1 MRVELKLNGKTVAAA
16 TLVFLGIV
24 LAMATTIARGT
35 GAGPVNAPA
44 LVQTIV
50 KEEDHVTPGQLAQ
63 WLVEKRADFQLIDIR
78 EPWQFDDYHIP
89 SAVNIPLTE
98 LFEDTGIKKLSREKK
113 IVVYGLGGT
122 RAAQAQVLLSLKGYN
137 AFSIPDGITAWWND
151 VITPTSLRSEDQSP
165 AGYLQAKQLR
175 EHFLGSAPT
184 TEPKVASPPA
194 MPTLPPAQTPPSA
207 ATKGKKLK
215 LGRGCS

>member
-1 MRVELKLNGKTVAAA
+1 MKVELKLNGKTLAAA

-44 LVQTIV
+44 LVQAMV

-63 WLVEKRADFQLIDIR
+63 WLLEKRSDFQLIDIR

-89 SAVNIPLTE
+89 TAVNIPLTG
-98 LFEDTGIKKLSREKK
+98 LFEDAGVKKLSRQKK

-122 RAAQAQVLLSLKGYN
+122 RAAQAQLLLILKGYN
-137 AFSIPDGITAWWND
+137 AFSVPDGITAWWND
-151 VITPTSLRSEDQSP
+151 VITPTSLRSEDQAP
-165 AGYLQAKQLR
+165 AGYLQAKQWR
-175 EHFLGSAPT
+175 EHFLGAAPAGEAT
-184 TEPKVASPPA
+184 AAPPPA
-194 MPTLPPAQTPPSA
+194 TPVLPPAQNLPAGPTP
-207 ATKGKKLK
+207 GKKLK

>member
-1 MRVELKLNGKTVAAA
+1 MKVELKLNGKTVAAA

-63 WLVEKRADFQLIDIR
+63 WLIEKRTDFQLIDIR

-89 SAVNIPLTE
+89 TAVNIPLAE
-98 LFEDTGIKKLSREKK
+98 LFEDAGLKKLARERRSWCMDSVGPERHKRSCSSASRATTRFRCRMALRPGGMTSSPPPACAQRTRLLPDTCKQNNCANTSWDRRQREKRP
-113 IVVYGLGGT
+113 LHLHLP
-122 RAAQAQVLLSLKGYN
+122 RPLCHLLRPHPL
-137 AFSIPDGITAWWND
+137 A
-151 VITPTSLRSEDQSP
+151 RH
-165 AGYLQAKQLR
+165 R
-175 EHFLGSAPT
+175 E
-184 TEPKVASPPA
+184 
-194 MPTLPPAQTPPSA
+194 
-207 ATKGKKLK
+207 
-215 LGRGCS
+215 RN